1 MKKMLYAQA
10 ARRRLPCRLFS
21 TFSDVYDVL
30 IIGGGV
36 VGSGLASLLKDTSI
50 KVGLLERG
58 PPPKSGVSEIPHPRC
73 YALSPFSME
82 LLGENVVSKSQP
94 AYYDSMQVWEQDSPS
109 LVMFNSKDLE
119 GTMNTKYLGAVVED
133 APLVAAL
140 WDEIQGRV
148 DCVTDAQVHSL
159 NMDGNVVHVT
169 TQSSNENNERQSLSA
184 RLVVAAD
191 GANSWVRRDCN
202 IGWEGFDYNRTALTC
217 TVQLD
222 KPMPRRAYQRFL
234 PEGPL
239 ALLPTH
245 SPNHATIVWST
256 TPEQAQQYKESSSDD
271 LVAEINSVLQQ
282 GPQQI
287 PPLFPPLND
296 GILGNIVYGMERVV
310 DTVQYGLTMA
320 HWNDHDEVFSAPPLV
335 ENIAGPR
342 LSFPLSCRHAA
353 TYVHQNRIA
362 LVGDAAHT
370 VHPMAGQGL
379 NLGLQDVAAL
389 VKCVTRAHDAGMD
402 VATFLGEYGTQQRLQ
417 NSLRIN
423 GIHALHELFG
433 NQSSILQ
440 HSKSLGMHAVNH
452 VGPLRRHLAAVA
464 AGAPI

>member
-1 MKKMLYAQA
+1 
-10 ARRRLPCRLFS
+10 
-21 TFSDVYDVL
+21 L
-30 IIGGGV
+30 IVGGGV
-36 VGSGLASLLKDTSI
+36 VGSALASLLKDTSM

-58 PPPKSGVSEIPHPRC
+58 HGPQPLSSVESDMPAHPRC
-73 YALSPFSME
+73 YALSPFSMQ
-82 LLGENVVSKSQP
+82 LLGEDTVSKLNP

-109 LVMFNSKDLE
+109 LVVFDSKDLE

-140 WDEIQGRV
+140 WDNIQDKV
-148 DCVTDAQVHSL
+148 DCVTDTQVNYL
-159 NMDGNVVHVT
+159 NVDGNVVHVT
-169 TQSSNENNERQSLSA
+169 TQSTNNNDETHTLSA
-184 RLVVAAD
+184 RLLVAAD

-202 IGWEGFDYNRTALTC
+202 IKWEGFDYNRTALTC
-217 TVQLD
+217 TVQLH

-239 ALLPTH
+239 ALLPTRL
-245 SPNHATIVWST
+245 PDHATIVWST
-256 TPEQAQQYKESSSDD
+256 TPEQALEYKESSSDD
-271 LVAEINSVLQQ
+271 LVAKINSILQQ
-282 GPQQI
+282 GPQRI
-287 PPLFPPLND
+287 PPLFPPVND
-296 GILGNIVYGMERVV
+296 GILGNLAYGMERVV

-320 HWNDHDEVFSAPPLV
+320 HWNDHDEVLSAPPLV

-342 LSFPLSCRHAA
+342 FSFPLSCRHAS
-353 TYVHQNRIA
+353 TYVHQHRIA

-379 NLGLQDVAAL
+379 NLGLQDVGAL
-389 VKCVTRAHDAGMD
+389 VECVKRAHAAGMD
-402 VATFLGEYGTQQRLQ
+402 VATFLGEFGTQQRLQ

-433 NQSSILQ
+433 NHSPLFQ

-452 VGPLRRHLAAVA
+452 VGPLRRQLAAVA
-464 AGAPI
+464 AGAPLYS